1 MARYLGEKVDAEH
14 QRELPSHGSTRN
26 FQRTRSRSGGNNN
39 PWTELCIR
47 VQTVGPRITGSNTL
61 GQSRTNELNMS
72 SESNDGARGLIIR
85 ANGSVEDFTYT
96 GYESLRVGVGGSIE
110 CVTTSV
116 WRIDDSNEVI
126 DLWGNEEARLFRAP
140 NNVVAQRIVARMS
153 ARPIEEILTLHGD
166 FVLLSSNS
174 EGDTIGL
181 PESAIEYYRD
191 FAIEEEEAVKHQ
203 GERDEPFT
211 RVVGV
216 ETPIGQRMSH
226 LESRKEHMEW
236 AKGRANEYLDNGN
249 RWEAIASFGSD
260 LGKHPETAPL
270 QQMIVMYSMMVPDDD
285 IEGTR
290 RFINDFN

>member
-1 MARYLGEKVDAEH
+1 
-14 QRELPSHGSTRN
+14 
-26 FQRTRSRSGGNNN
+26 
-39 PWTELCIR
+39 
-47 VQTVGPRITGSNTL
+47 
-61 GQSRTNELNMS
+61 MS

-116 WRIDDSNEVI
+116 WQDENDDEII
-126 DLWGNEEARLFRAP
+126 DLWGNEEGRLNGSP

-153 ARPIEEILTLHGD
+153 GRPVEELLTLHGD
-166 FVLLSSNS
+166 FVLLSSDS

-181 PESAIEYYRD
+181 PARAIEYYRD

-203 GERDEPFT
+203 GERNEPYT
-211 RVVGV
+211 RVVFEQG
-216 ETPIGQRMSH
+216 
-226 LESRKEHMEW
+226 RKEHMEW
-236 AKGRANEYLDNGN
+236 AKGRANEYLDNGD
-249 RWEAIASFGSD
+249 RVGAIASFMSD
-260 LGKHPETAPL
+260 LGKHAETAPL
-270 QQMIVMYSMMVPDDD
+270 QQMFAMLLAVQTTRVQDD

>member
-1 MARYLGEKVDAEH
+1 MGAEH

-26 FQRTRSRSGGNNN
+26 FQRTRSRSGRNNN
-39 PWTELCIR
+39 PWTELCVR

-116 WRIDDSNEVI
+116 WQDENDDEII
-126 DLWGNEEARLFRAP
+126 DLWGNEEGRLNGSP

-153 ARPIEEILTLHGD
+153 GRPVEELLTLHGD
-166 FVLLSSNS
+166 FVLLSSDS

-181 PESAIEYYRD
+181 TARAIEYYRD

-203 GERDEPFT
+203 GERNEPFT
-211 RVVGV
+211 RVVFEQG
-216 ETPIGQRMSH
+216 
-226 LESRKEHMEW
+226 RKEHMEW
-236 AKGRANEYLDNGN
+236 AKGRANEYLDNGD
-249 RWEAIASFGSD
+249 RAEAIASFMSD
-260 LGKHPETAPL
+260 LGKHAETAPL
-270 QQMIVMYSMMVPDDD
+270 QQMVAMYAMMVQDD

>member
-1 MARYLGEKVDAEH
+1 
-14 QRELPSHGSTRN
+14 
-26 FQRTRSRSGGNNN
+26 
-39 PWTELCIR
+39 
-47 VQTVGPRITGSNTL
+47 
-61 GQSRTNELNMS
+61 MS

-116 WRIDDSNEVI
+116 WRIDDSDEVI

-166 FVLLSSNS
+166 FVLLSSNR

-226 LESRKEHMEW
+226 LQSRKEHMEW
-236 AKGRANEYLDNGN
+236 AKGRANEYLDKGHCVD
-249 RWEAIASFGSD
+249 AVSSFMSD
-260 LGKHPETAPL
+260 LGKHPETEPL
-270 QQMIVMYSMMVPDDD
+270 QQMVMMYAMMVRNDD
-285 IEGTR
+285 IEGIR

>member
-1 MARYLGEKVDAEH
+1 MGAEH
-14 QRELPSHGSTRN
+14 QRELPSHGITRN

-39 PWTELCIR
+39 PWTELCVC
-47 VQTVGPRITGSNTL
+47 VQTVGPRITGSNPF

-72 SESNDGARGLIIR
+72 SESNGESRGLIIG
-85 ANGSVEDFTYT
+85 ADGSVKDFTYT

-116 WRIDDSNEVI
+116 WQDENDDEVI
-126 DLWGNEEARLFRAP
+126 DLWGNEEGRLNGSP

-153 ARPIEEILTLHGD
+153 GRPVEELLTLHGD

-181 PESAIEYYRD
+181 PAGAIEYYRD

-203 GERDEPFT
+203 GVRDEPFT
-211 RVVGV
+211 RVVFEQG
-216 ETPIGQRMSH
+216 R
-226 LESRKEHMEW
+226 REHMEW
-236 AKGRANEYLDNGN
+236 AKGRANEYLDKGD
-249 RWEAIASFGSD
+249 RPQAIASFISD
-260 LGKHPETAPL
+260 LGKHTETAPL
-270 QQMIVMYSMMVPDDD
+270 QQMVAMYAMVQDDN